1 MQFTVTEK
9 RNYVSWGFK
18 NTKNISLHLSIW
30 NCVCVL
36 WPLFVSWLES
46 VKRKITVWKNT
57 CCLTLQPHDNIKR
70 AWCSTTITSA
80 WVSWWGMTQTCCSV
94 ESICLRKS
102 GTHHGVWYQLSYI
115 WWFSQIATNDIYS
128 HEWMNEWMNQDKIC
142 NVLEFCTGLPSYR
155 DQIRSALS
163 SFDSAR
169 TRGDKE
175 QWFRS
180 SGCQIGAIVEN
191 KFKTTPG
198 VQEGW

>member
-128 HEWMNEWMNQDKIC
+128 HESIRIKSVMSLSFVQVSQVIAIRLE
-142 NVLEFCTGLPSYR
+142 VLSLPL
-155 DQIRSALS
+155 IRLEPGEIKS
-163 SFDSAR
+163 SDSDHQAVR
-169 TRGDKE
+169 
-175 QWFRS
+175 
-180 SGCQIGAIVEN
+180 
-191 KFKTTPG
+191 
-198 VQEGW
+198 